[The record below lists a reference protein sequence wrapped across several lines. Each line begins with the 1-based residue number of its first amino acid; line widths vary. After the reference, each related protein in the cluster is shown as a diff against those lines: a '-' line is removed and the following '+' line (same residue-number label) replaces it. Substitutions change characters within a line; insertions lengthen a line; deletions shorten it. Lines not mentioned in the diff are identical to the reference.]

1 MSGHSKWHNRI
12 HRKSRQ
18 DAKKGAVYSKMA
30 KEITLAARSGG
41 GDPDGNTRLRLAV
54 DHAREAGVPADNI
67 KRAIERGSGA
77 GADGANFEEL
87 LYEGYG
93 PGGVAVLLEIAT
105 DNRNR
110 TAGEVRYLF
119 SRNGGNLGE
128 SGSVAWMF
136 DRKGVLTVERGAG
149 APDEERMLELAL
161 EAGAEDVRTLDDAFE
176 IVTAPQDF
184 YAVKSALEGHGVSFV
199 DAELTMVPKNQI
211 RIEGKDAETLA
222 HLVEALDE
230 HDDVQAV
237 HTNLLEDEAEVA
249 L

>member
-1 MSGHSKWHNRI
+1 VSGHSKWHNRI

-41 GDPDGNTRLRLAV
+41 GDPEGNTRLRLAI
-54 DHAREAGVPADNI
+54 DRAREAGVPADNI
-67 KRAIERGSGA
+67 KRAVERGSGA
-77 GADGANFEEL
+77 GADAANFEEL

-93 PGGVAVLLEIAT
+93 PGGVAILLEIAT
-105 DNRNR
+105 DNRNP
-110 TAGEVRYLF
+110 TAGEIRYLF

-136 DRKGVLTVERGAG
+136 DRKGLLTVERGPG

-176 IVTAPQDF
+176 VVTAPSDF
-184 YAVKSALEGHGVSFV
+184 YAVKAALEGHGVSFA
-199 DAELTMVPKNQI
+199 DAGLTMIPKNQI
-211 RIEGKDAETLA
+211 RVEPKDAETLA
-222 HLVEALDE
+222 HLVELLEE
-230 HDDVQAV
+230 HEDVQEV

>member
-1 MSGHSKWHNRI
+1 M
-12 HRKSRQ
+12 
-18 DAKKGAVYSKMA
+18 YSKMA

-41 GDPDGNTRLRLAV
+41 GDPEANTRLRLAV

-77 GADGANFEEL
+77 NADGANFEEL

-93 PGGVAVLLEIAT
+93 PGGVAILLEIAT

-136 DRKGVLTVERGAG
+136 DRKGVLTVERGDG

-161 EAGAEDVRTLDDAFE
+161 EAGAEDVHTLDDAFE
-176 IVTAPQDF
+176 LVTAPQDF
-184 YAVKSALEGHGVSFV
+184 YAVKSGLEGHGVRFA

-222 HLVEALDE
+222 HLVEMLDE